1 MTSQT
6 PLKSASGPQLA
17 SRAYTETESEIPEL
31 HPRPFGTLYS
41 ATFISAVTV
50 PTLTHPHAGTAF
62 ATCPE
67 QQRQCD
73 LTHRSHPI
81 TSLSTNL
88 ASFPTAHRLKLLS
101 QVRGSPQSNRQ
112 KLFPIGNCTL
122 YVLAPNTPFDQLYPQ
137 MHYCPISAPAHVYS
151 PPCPAEFLPWCSMPP
166 EQYNFPDPQSRCPGS
181 LVWAAG
187 ALLHAPCTA
196 SSTAHCFTHF
206 CICKT

>member
-73 LTHRSHPI
+73 LSNTQISPYH
-81 TSLSTNL
+81 
-88 ASFPTAHRLKLLS
+88 FPEYKL
-101 QVRGSPQSNRQ
+101 GIIP
-112 KLFPIGNCTL
+112 
-122 YVLAPNTPFDQLYPQ
+122 
-137 MHYCPISAPAHVYS
+137 YCPQAKAIVTGSR
-151 PPCPAEFLPWCSMPP
+151 LPTIQPSKAFSYW
-166 EQYNFPDPQSRCPGS
+166 
-181 LVWAAG
+181 
-187 ALLHAPCTA
+187 
-196 SSTAHCFTHF
+196 
-206 CICKT
+206 